1 MKTMNLKVMRSFIRK
16 EVGVA
21 ILSIILVGFLFPS
34 KIQAKE
40 FFNSVAIKNID
51 NSNSVNSTTYFIN
64 DTRFSFTGSNVGSI
78 FWVPKRCE
86 ARLMTAIVAN
96 DKVAENITIEVWNT
110 SGYRETTLSI
120 PTNKA
125 LVTTF
130 NIGGGDHYLKY
141 HGRAGVTYNVR
152 LQLYTWDY

>member
-51 NSNSVNSTTYFIN
+51 NSNSVNSTTYFLLMIL
-64 DTRFSFTGSNVGSI
+64 DSALLVGMWEVFSGFLKDV
-78 FWVPKRCE
+78 K
-86 ARLMTAIVAN
+86 
-96 DKVAENITIEVWNT
+96 
-110 SGYRETTLSI
+110 
-120 PTNKA
+120 
-125 LVTTF
+125 LV
-130 NIGGGDHYLKY
+130 
-141 HGRAGVTYNVR
+141 
-152 LQLYTWDY
+152 